1 MAQVE
6 ENINP
11 LEEDQKA
18 LNDAAFFLNDLICVV
33 SYGGNVPAL
42 TIEYDDVGRPQ
53 VKVDLT
59 DDSEE

>member
-1 MAQVE
+1 MSAVE

-33 SYGGNVPAL
+33 SYGGSIPYL
-42 TIEYDDVGRPQ
+42 TIEYDDQNRPQ

>member
-1 MAQVE
+1 MSVTE

-11 LEEDQKA
+11 MEEDQKA
-18 LNDAAFFLNDLICVV
+18 LNDVAFFLNDLICVV
-33 SYGGNVPAL
+33 SYGGNIPAL
-42 TIEYDDVGRPQ
+42 TIEYDDEGRPQ